1 MYIRYLRQFASKI
14 LAVQCMHDDLMKS
27 FSNGIQTV
35 CKKILRDCCIELED
49 SAESVE
55 KEASFTTHV
64 EYLKIRKVDIAEKY
78 QEICSSPGKSI
89 PTFKTNVPYLIQSIK
104 EIFVDATISQAQNG
118 LNGLPE
124 ETLEQLE
131 SNVLRAVE
139 NNKLQKL
146 SVDVVCEILYQLCLS
161 NCGNRPT
168 TEIEMWNESLS
179 ILTMLEFLK
188 QFFQHCPQDVRLYKR
203 LELFIGRLRD
213 IISGR
218 VDDEF
223 SMLDYCNVS
232 RSLIHFA
239 KFDASKMVTFE
250 LRDSKSSPVSSAS
263 GDIQYDKNHKTFSQQ
278 FFIKNETEGEL
289 QLHAF
294 ARVHVD
300 GHVQE
305 KGGPSIKLVGRKH
318 VSLRL
323 LYVWGMDEVTFESDV
338 SENLANSSDN
348 GASIQGKHLVGKII
362 YLVYS
367 FNLDHFTYI
376 N

>member
-1 MYIRYLRQFASKI
+1 
-14 LAVQCMHDDLMKS
+14 MKLYS
-27 FSNGIQTV
+27 SIIQTV

-64 EYLKIRKVDIAEKY
+64 EYLKIRKVDITEKY
-78 QEICSSPGKSI
+78 QEIFSSPAKSI

-139 NNKLQKL
+139 NNEQLQL
-146 SVDVVCEILYQLCLS
+146 AHIVCEILYQLCLS

-168 TEIEMWNESLS
+168 TEIKIWNESLS

-188 QFFQHCPQDVRLYKR
+188 PFFQHCLQDVRLYKR

-213 IISGR
+213 FTSGR

-232 RSLIHFA
+232 LSLIHFA

-263 GDIQYDKNHKTFSQQ
+263 GDIQYDKNHKTSVSQQ

-305 KGGPSIKLVGRKH
+305 KGGPSIKLLGRKR
-318 VSLRL
+318 VSVRL
-323 LYVWGMDEVTFESDV
+323 IYVWGLHEVTFESVV
-338 SENLANSSDN
+338 SENLTNSSDN
-348 GASIQGKHLVGKII
+348 VTSIRGKHLLGKII

-367 FNLDHFTYI
+367 FNLDHFSYI